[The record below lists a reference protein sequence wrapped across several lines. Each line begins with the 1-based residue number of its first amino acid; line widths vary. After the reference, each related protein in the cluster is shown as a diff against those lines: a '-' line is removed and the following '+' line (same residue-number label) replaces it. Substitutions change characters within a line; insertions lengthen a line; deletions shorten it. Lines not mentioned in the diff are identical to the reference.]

1 MVEADKTDKEAEIS
15 AMSVDAKDAA
25 TTSSA
30 AMDNKIDSDVA
41 TNASPV
47 KVAKAACSN
56 HEMPII
62 HALAD
67 VTSIVAAQGS
77 SKHVMPIIHVPPV
90 GAGSGTAGAA
100 ASAGPAIAARID
112 ESDDDFENK

>member
-1 MVEADKTDKEAEIS
+1 MVEADETDKKAEIS
-15 AMSVDAKDAA
+15 AMSVDAKGVA
-25 TTSSA
+25 TTASA
-30 AMDNKIDSDVA
+30 PMDNKSDSDVA

-47 KVAKAACSN
+47 KVAKAAFSY

-77 SKHVMPIIHVPPV
+77 SKHIMPIIHVPPA
-90 GAGSGTAGAA
+90 GAGTCTDGAT
-100 ASAGPAIAARID
+100 AIATRID
-112 ESDDDFENK
+112 ESDNDYENK